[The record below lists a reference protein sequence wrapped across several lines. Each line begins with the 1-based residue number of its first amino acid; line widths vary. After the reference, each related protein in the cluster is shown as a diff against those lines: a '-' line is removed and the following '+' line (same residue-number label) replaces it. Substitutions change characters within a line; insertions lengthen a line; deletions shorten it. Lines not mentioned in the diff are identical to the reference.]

1 MKKHSR
7 AAEAIGVGLGYG
19 LVVVAGLAL
28 SAYLVMLVVG
38 MWHGHN
44 PGVPALGFVDC
55 LYAVAI
61 TGLLTGSTGAV
72 TRN

>member
-1 MKKHSR
+1 MKKRSK
-7 AAEAIGVGLGYG
+7 APEAVGFALGFG
-19 LVVVAGLAL
+19 LMIVAGLAL